1 MARRNSDVSLSWRQI
16 HLNRDVLQHI
26 RSGLIH

>member
-16 HLNRDVLQHI
+16 HLNRDVLQRLHI
-26 RSGLIH
+26 QDRV